1 MKVIY
6 QDKCCIG
13 FETREMAVMVA
24 EEQTENDY
32 FEK

>member
-1 MKVIY
+1 MIVIY

-13 FETREMAVMVA
+13 FETREMVVMVV
-24 EEQTENDY
+24 EEQAENAY